1 MRGVDRLVAVG
12 EIGAREQIEQVVGA
26 GAADDA
32 VGVEPEGAA
41 DRFAQVAAPRRPD
54 NPRRCSRD
62 RADRPRSPSGSAP
75 SGVSFDDSLKTLAT
89 PGAVLL
95 PGT

>member
-12 EIGAREQIEQVVGA
+12 EIGARQQIEQIVRA

-32 VGVEPEGAA
+32 VGVEPVGAS
-41 DRFAQVAAPRRPD
+41 DRFAQLGRRAVGIILEVLAG
-54 NPRRCSRD
+54 RAIGGD
-62 RADRPRSPSGSAP
+62 RLGLGP
-75 SGVSFDDSLKTLAT
+75 SGVSFDDSLNTLAA